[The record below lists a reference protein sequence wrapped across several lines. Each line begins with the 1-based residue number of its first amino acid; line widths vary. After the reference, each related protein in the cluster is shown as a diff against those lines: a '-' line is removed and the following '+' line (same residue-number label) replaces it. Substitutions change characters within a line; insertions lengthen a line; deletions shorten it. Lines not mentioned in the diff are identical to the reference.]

1 MERKAN
7 EAEKDLL
14 MWRIFRFLK
23 TRLGDEFEGIIT
35 DVIKA
40 GLLVELDDYFA
51 DGLLPFQSLDGDYY
65 YRRSAKT
72 LRGRRKGR
80 TFDLGDR
87 VRVVLVACEPA
98 LRRMEFTLSPE
109 AEGKT

>member
-1 MERKAN
+1 
-7 EAEKDLL
+7 

-23 TRLGDEFEGIIT
+23 TKLGDEFEGIIS
-35 DVIKA
+35 DVIRA

-65 YRRSAKT
+65 DRRNAKT

-87 VRVVLVACEPA
+87 VRVVLVACDPA

-109 AEGKT
+109 AGGKP